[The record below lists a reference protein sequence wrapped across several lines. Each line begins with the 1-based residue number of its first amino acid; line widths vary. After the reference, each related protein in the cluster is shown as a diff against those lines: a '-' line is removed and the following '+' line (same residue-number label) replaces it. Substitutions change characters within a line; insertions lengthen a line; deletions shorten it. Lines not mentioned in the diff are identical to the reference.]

1 VFRNISTF
9 IVGIVLCGS
18 SSAGAQSNPMFSVNV
33 YNDAGLSQ
41 AVLHHSQ
48 DIAGKIFQ
56 QAGFAVRWR
65 NCSPAQVVRLETCF
79 GAPDEIAFAVRIVPH
94 SLSLSG
100 EAFGAAFVG
109 SDGHGIQADVFY
121 SGIAQL
127 TNNTSASPADIM
139 GHVMAHELGHLLL
152 GLNSHSSLGI
162 MQAHWTDRQL
172 RQMSMGFL
180 KFDKHQSDT
189 MSARLGV
196 HVARQI
202 ELERRGY

>member
-1 VFRNISTF
+1 
-9 IVGIVLCGS
+9 
-18 SSAGAQSNPMFSVNV
+18 MFS
-33 YNDAGLSQ
+33 
-41 AVLHHSQ
+41 
-48 DIAGKIFQ
+48 
-56 QAGFAVRWR
+56 
-65 NCSPAQVVRLETCF
+65 
-79 GAPDEIAFAVRIVPH
+79 
-94 SLSLSG
+94 
-100 EAFGAAFVG
+100 
-109 SDGHGIQADVFY
+109 
-121 SGIAQL
+121 SGIEQL
-127 TNNTSASPADIM
+127 TNNSSASPADIM